1 MKKKQ
6 AIWALVLVVILGGA
20 GYLYNSSLP
29 RVEVT
34 PVNRGSIA
42 ESIEE
47 SGYTRANESYQL
59 QAPSSGRILT
69 INVENGQQV
78 KANETIMQ
86 MQDLTLE
93 ADLAEVNQNAAEGE
107 AAVREAEISLKSANL
122 DLEDARSNYTKTK
135 TMFESNAISKSDY
148 DVAVTTLKKAEQS
161 VELLKTRI
169 ANGSKQ
175 LAAYQ
180 NEQGSL
186 QQEYEQ
192 LTVKSP
198 IDGYILSLPV
208 KKSQLV
214 QLGSTLAV
222 IGTPHR
228 LEAYVEILSN
238 EVVQVKPGL
247 KATVSY
253 GGEGQTL
260 TGRVKEVYP
269 QAQEKLSALNVLER
283 RVPVVITLDS
293 NGPLQPGYEVKVKIN
308 YAIHDK
314 TLIIPREALISGTNG
329 ESQVRI
335 ADSGKAKTCPV
346 KIGLKNQQQVE
357 ILQGLQPGNLV
368 IRDGSLSLSENSRIK
383 VIK

>member
-6 AIWALVLVVILGGA
+6 AIWALVVVVILGGA

-34 PVNRGSIA
+34 PVNRGTIA

-59 QAPSSGRILT
+59 QAPSNGRILT

-78 KANETIMQ
+78 KANTIIMQ

-122 DLEDARSNYTKTK
+122 DLEDAQSSFTKQK

-148 DVAVTTLKKAEQS
+148 DAAVTTLKKAEQS

-192 LTVKSP
+192 LAVKSP

-208 KKSQLV
+208 KKSLV

-238 EVVQVKPGL
+238 EVVQVKPGQ
-247 KATVSY
+247 KATISF

-293 NGPLQPGYEVKVKIN
+293 NGPLQPGYEVKVKID
-308 YAIHDK
+308 YAAHENA
-314 TLIIPREALISGTNG
+314 LIIPREALISGTNG
-329 ESQVRI
+329 ENQVRI
-335 ADSGKAKTCPV
+335 ADSGKVKTCPV

-357 ILQGLQPGNLV
+357 ILQGLQPGDLV
-368 IRDGSLSLSENSRIK
+368 IRDGSLNLSENSRVK